1 MKHDKRKVINN
12 VNLILDIL
20 LIKHIESLLAIVI
33 TPLVD
38 NLLLKSLENNKKTN

>member
-38 NLLLKSLENNKKTN
+38 NLLLKSLETNL